1 MPYTHNTIGND
12 MELTI
17 NTQLTIDE
25 LRATIKSLSIGCDQ
39 VAKKVG
45 RVSST
50 KWQDGVSEEYALLMT
65 SKHKLELALIQ
76 FMKETNHEQIYNT

>member
-1 MPYTHNTIGND
+1 

-17 NTQLTIDE
+17 STQLTIDE

-39 VAKKVG
+39 VAKKLY

-50 KWQDGVSEEYALLMT
+50 KWQDGVTEEYALLMT
-65 SKHKLELALIQ
+65 SKQKMETALVQ
-76 FMKETNHEQIYNT
+76 FLSEIV

>member
-1 MPYTHNTIGND
+1 

-76 FMKETNHEQIYNT
+76 FMQEISNDENIHYS